1 MTRIEFM
8 AMRLSST
15 GRRPPCRTYSVI
27 ASIEGF
33 MRAEVRVP
41 IPALPIAF
49 VRRTMIPARFE
60 RDRTI
65 PMTTYETSA
74 TVEEDGQLHV
84 TGVPF
89 APGARVDVVVSPKVD
104 RLAGDEGE
112 SPVSRLARLFDALD
126 KARNLKSV
134 GALRRD
140 ELYDRNG
147 LH

>member
-8 AMRLSST
+8 LMRLSST
-15 GRRPPCRTYSVI
+15 GRQPPCRTYSVI

-33 MRAEVRVP
+33 MRAEVRFP

-49 VRRTMIPARFE
+49 VRRTMISLRFE
-60 RDRTI
+60 RDRMLR
-65 PMTTYETSA
+65 MTFETSA

-84 TGVPF
+84 SGLPF
-89 APGARVDVVVSPKVD
+89 APGARVDVVVRPTVESSVV
-104 RLAGDEGE
+104 DEGE
-112 SPVSRLARLFDALD
+112 SPVSRLKQLFAALD
-126 KARNLKSV
+126 KARNLKSA